1 MSNNNRKPNNS
12 KSNISKK
19 HWGEELQQYKSQKT
33 TEDIRQM
40 SASELKPFEAQP
52 FKVLMDENMDELVQ
66 SIKESG
72 VLSPL
77 VVRPHK
83 DGGYEILSGHRRA
96 TACKLAGR
104 DKVPVIIR
112 HLDDDMAAIFLVD
125 SNLQRENILPS
136 EKAYAY
142 LLKMEALKRR
152 AGRPVK
158 NNGDQIGH
166 DFSGQKSVD
175 IIAREAPD
183 SRNQIQRYI
192 RLTELIDPL
201 LDLVDNKKLPINS
214 AVELSYLGSKF
225 QSDVAKAIERDETAL
240 SIEKAAKIRRFA
252 EGGILSAK
260 TIDRIMREERRK
272 KRSFTLKE
280 DMLNQYFPEEFTVEQ
295 IREILVK
302 LLDHWARK
310 RNEPER

>member
-1 MSNNNRKPNNS
+1 MSNNNRKSNNS

-19 HWGEELQQYKSQKT
+19 HWGEELQQYKSQRT
-33 TEDIRQM
+33 TEEIRQM
-40 SASELKPFEAQP
+40 SVSELKPFEAQP
-52 FKVLMDENMDELVQ
+52 FKVLMDESMDELVQ

-96 TACKLAGR
+96 TACKFAGR
-104 DKVPVIIR
+104 EKVPVIVR
-112 HLDDDMAAIFLVD
+112 NLDDDMAAIFLVD

-142 LLKMEALKRR
+142 QLKMEALKRR

-166 DFSGQKSVD
+166 DFLGQKSVD

-201 LDLVDNKKLPINS
+201 LDMVDNKKLPLNS
-214 AVELSYLGSKF
+214 AVELSYLGSKA
-225 QSDVAKAIERDETAL
+225 QSDVVKAIEREEATP
-240 SIEKAAKIRRFA
+240 SIEQSAKIRRFA
-252 EGGILSAK
+252 ESGILSAK
-260 TIDRIMREERRK
+260 AIDRIMREQKPEKRK
-272 KRSFTLKE
+272 VTLKE
-280 DMLNQYFPEEFTVEQ
+280 DMLNQYFPEDFTVKQ
-295 IREILVK
+295 IEETLVK
-302 LLDHWARK
+302 LLENWSRK
-310 RNEPER
+310 RHEPER

>member
-1 MSNNNRKPNNS
+1 MSV
-12 KSNISKK
+12 
-19 HWGEELQQYKSQKT
+19 
-33 TEDIRQM
+33 
-40 SASELKPFEAQP
+40 SELKPFEAQP
-52 FKVLMDENMDELVQ
+52 FKVLMDESMDELVQ

-96 TACKLAGR
+96 TVCKLAGR

-136 EKAYAY
+136 KKAYAY
-142 LLKMEALKRR
+142 RLKLEAMKRV
-152 AGRPVK
+152 AGRPPKENVC
-158 NNGDQIGH
+158 QIGTNLIGTRS
-166 DFSGQKSVD
+166 DERLSEKSGDS
-175 IIAREAPD
+175 AR
-183 SRNQIQRYI
+183 QIQRYI

-201 LDLVDNKKLPINS
+201 LDMVDNKKLPINS

-225 QSDVAKAIERDETAL
+225 QSDVAKAIERDETAP
-240 SIEKAAKIRRFA
+240 SIEQAARIRRLSDSKM
-252 EGGILSAK
+252 LSAK
-260 TIDRIMREERRK
+260 AIDRIMREERRK

-295 IREILVK
+295 IREVLVK
-302 LLDHWARK
+302 LLDHWSKK

>member
-19 HWGEELQQYKSQKT
+19 YWGEELQQYKSQRT
-33 TEDIRQM
+33 TEEIRQM
-40 SASELKPFEAQP
+40 SVSELKPFEAQP
-52 FKVLMDENMDELVQ
+52 FKVLMDESMDELVQ

-83 DGGYEILSGHRRA
+83 DGGYEILYGHRRA

-104 DKVPVIIR
+104 DTVPVIVR
-112 HLDDDMAAIFLVD
+112 NLDDDMATIFLVD

-142 LLKMEALKRR
+142 RLKLEAMKHQGKKIETTC
-152 AGRPVK
+152 A
-158 NNGDQIGH
+158 QIGH
-166 DFSGQKSVD
+166 KLKSKD
-175 IIAREAPD
+175 ILAQQVGE

-201 LDLVDNKKLPINS
+201 LDMVDNKKLPLNS
-214 AVELSYLGSKF
+214 AVELSYLGSKA
-225 QSDVAKAIERDETAL
+225 QSDVVKAIEREEATP
-240 SIEKAAKIRRFA
+240 SIEQSAKIRRFA
-252 EGGILSAK
+252 ESGILSAK
-260 TIDRIMREERRK
+260 AIDRIMREQKPEKRK
-272 KRSFTLKE
+272 VTLKE
-280 DMLNQYFPEEFTVEQ
+280 DMLNQYFPEDFTVKQ
-295 IREILVK
+295 IEETLVK
-302 LLDHWARK
+302 LLENWSRK
-310 RNEPER
+310 RHEPER

>member
-1 MSNNNRKPNNS
+1 MSNNKKQNNS
-12 KSNISKK
+12 KPTPNRK
-19 HWGEELQQYKSQKT
+19 HWGEDLQLYKSQKPND
-33 TEDIRQM
+33 EIRQM
-40 SASELKPFEAQP
+40 SVSELKPFEAQP
-52 FKVLMDENMDELVQ
+52 FKVLMDESMDELVQ

-142 LLKMEALKRR
+142 RLKLEAMKRR
-152 AGRPVK
+152 GARTDLTC
-158 NNGDQIGH
+158 DQIGH
-166 DFSGQKSVD
+166 KSTNKKSVE
-175 IIAREAPD
+175 IMAENAPD

-201 LDLVDNKKLPINS
+201 LDMVDNKKLPLNS
-214 AVELSYLGSKF
+214 AVELSYLGSKA
-225 QSDVAKAIERDETAL
+225 QSDVAKAIEREEVAP
-240 SIEKAAKIRRFA
+240 SIEQSAKIRRFA
-252 EGGILSAK
+252 ESGILSAK
-260 TIDRIMREERRK
+260 AIDRIMREQKPEKRK
-272 KRSFTLKE
+272 VTLKE
-280 DMLNQYFPEEFTVEQ
+280 DMLNQYFPEDFTVKQ
-295 IREILVK
+295 IEETLVK
-302 LLDHWARK
+302 LLENWSRK
-310 RNEPER
+310 RHEPER

>member
-19 HWGEELQQYKSQKT
+19 HWGEELQQYKSQRT
-33 TEDIRQM
+33 TEEIRQM
-40 SASELKPFEAQP
+40 SVSELKPFEAQP
-52 FKVLMDENMDELVQ
+52 FKVLMDESMDELIQ

-104 DKVPVIIR
+104 EKVPVIVR
-112 HLDDDMAAIFLVD
+112 NLDDDMATIFLVD

-142 LLKMEALKRR
+142 RLKLEAMKHQGKKIETTC
-152 AGRPVK
+152 A
-158 NNGDQIGH
+158 QIGH
-166 DFSGQKSVD
+166 KLKSKDVL
-175 IIAREAPD
+175 AQQVGE

-201 LDLVDNKKLPINS
+201 LDMVDDKKLPLNS
-214 AVELSYLGSKF
+214 AVELSYLGSKA
-225 QSDVAKAIERDETAL
+225 QSDVAKAIEREEVAP
-240 SIEKAAKIRRFA
+240 SIEQSAKIRRFA
-252 EGGILSAK
+252 ESGILSAK
-260 TIDRIMREERRK
+260 AIDRIMREQKPEKRK
-272 KRSFTLKE
+272 VTLKE
-280 DMLNQYFPEEFTVEQ
+280 DMLNQYFPEDFTVKQ
-295 IREILVK
+295 IEETLVK
-302 LLDHWARK
+302 LLENWSRK
-310 RNEPER
+310 RHEPER

>member
-1 MSNNNRKPNNS
+1 MSNNKKQNNS
-12 KSNISKK
+12 KPTTNRK
-19 HWGEELQQYKSQKT
+19 HWGEDLQLYKSQKPND
-33 TEDIRQM
+33 EIRQM
-40 SASELKPFEAQP
+40 SVSELKPFEAQP
-52 FKVLMDENMDELVQ
+52 FKVLMDESMDELVQ

-142 LLKMEALKRR
+142 RLKLEAMKHQGKKIETTC
-152 AGRPVK
+152 A
-158 NNGDQIGH
+158 QIGH
-166 DFSGQKSVD
+166 KLKSKD
-175 IIAREAPD
+175 ILAQQVGE

-201 LDLVDNKKLPINS
+201 LDMVDNKKLPINS

-225 QSDVAKAIERDETAL
+225 QSDVAKAIERDETAP
-240 SIEKAAKIRRFA
+240 SIEQATKIRRFA
-252 EGGILSAK
+252 ESGILSAK
-260 TIDRIMREERRK
+260 AIDRIMREERRK

-295 IREILVK
+295 IREVLVK
-302 LLDHWARK
+302 LLEHWSRR